1 MPNKLLKKN
10 VIQNGINNF
19 ILVKA
24 IKTLLSKILKTPLKY
39 EDTIIL

>member
-19 ILVKA
+19 ILVKDIKDA
-24 IKTLLSKILKTPLKY
+24 IRFY
-39 EDTIIL
+39 R